1 MMSILE
7 INKYSHE
14 ITKINIHNDNLTS
27 DNDDPRYK
35 MVTVKINIHKN
46 QNETIRFSTTIDGK
60 NINDWLA
67 HQSNGNDYFL
77 RIRNEPNSICT
88 IYAHFFPAELYDYT
102 EDKSIVDIYNF
113 SDLFEE
119 NPTEPWH
126 NNRYPIQIKSEGYEM
141 IRGSFNKPLIRSLL
155 NNSVDKYKNPNYKNY
170 IHTGTDDSDMTEQ
183 GRFPLSSRYRPSKYV
198 DAPQFNQFTLPH
210 WEKANIDV
218 SNCKRQ
224 GETPYWEVKIHRT
237 GLSDKITNE
246 VIDNVLDTDYPD
258 CENLSDD
265 ECRDKHDMPINVYLN
280 YQYLP
285 SSTEYHQHYFGFEG
299 TNIKTNDGSLPM
311 KFGNSNPA
319 EFADKIKNGE
329 YEQQTANKTYT
340 VLDGEGLEKISNQF
354 NKSTT
359 YRLINYGDPF
369 DERYTVGEAT
379 DKTPQLKHENIHNID
394 LDTITLQKQN
404 CEFERNTC
412 KKYWTYK
419 PTGTNNSVYYTLSVK
434 ADTYYVFKY
443 FIYIPA
449 DAYVEEDSCYITIRN
464 TSDNEIIGE
473 LEEVFKAQDKKLRH
487 QWIYHEI
494 PFYTTTNEIQIV
506 IKGPQHDMNGPN
518 IDISYENEHECKHDV
533 IHFVSMQIAEM
544 VEYSPTVKYTRTGM
558 YLVEG
563 YAHGK
568 KPLSSSDDICVE
580 NASDSAIEWVSNTE
594 ELPIPLGD
602 VFIFFDGDFDILYNE
617 NTTEIRWTD
626 SEDFVFHFDDY
637 NEIMDTEI
645 KWETDDSII
654 KLKYDEIYDNIN
666 NESWDAI
673 ADDIQTW
680 INNTKAQ
687 RNDTENPN
695 VGELGL
701 FRKQQK
707 VFTTGINNEFSI
719 LLSDAY
725 GNIIDEGIVECS
737 IHERKDESAKIKEL
751 GEQTPNKDGIV
762 TYKRLNFKG
771 LKPSQ
776 NEYYLKIKY
785 THRCYNK
792 TIIQWKKIIF
802 IEEHRN
808 MQIFTNTGNNYCQ
821 STSNECELHA
831 SSIYEDDEYKLKE
844 SKPYTINKAE
854 NLPLRL
860 DVYIT
865 NQLGTV
871 LDDGY
876 CELSIDDK
884 VIQSTIID
892 NKGIAN
898 FYIDS
903 NDISKDGNSIQTV
916 KIEHFTKY
924 NESINFAYFILQTAS
939 NYDGRPN
946 IPIHINALDDDAI
959 TQLAITKTS
968 IEYKIDRSVLQ
979 QETVLFNIDTE
990 DNKNF
995 SITIQK
1001 NNNPPEVYQIT
1012 DNDIELAFVA
1022 EYDKEANRDTDT
1034 YTIITDDLPNSLTN
1048 QYRRT
1053 KKTIII
1059 KWN

>member
-14 ITKINIHNDNLTS
+14 ITKIDIHNDNLIS
-27 DNDDPRYK
+27 DNDDPRYT
-35 MVTVKINIHKN
+35 MVTIKINIHKN
-46 QNETIRFSTTIDGK
+46 QNEIIRFSTTIDGK
-60 NINDWLA
+60 NINDWLP

-77 RIRNEPNSICT
+77 RIENKPNSIYT

-102 EDKSIVDIYNF
+102 ENNNIVSIYDF
-113 SDLFEE
+113 ADFFEE
-119 NPTEPWH
+119 NPTEQWSH
-126 NNRYPIQIKSEGYEM
+126 QRYPIQIKSEGYDM
-141 IRGSFNKPLIRSLL
+141 TKCDFNKPLIRSRL

-170 IHTGTDDSDMTEQ
+170 IHTGTDDSDMTEK
-183 GRFPLSSRYRPSKYV
+183 GKFPLSSRYRPSKYIN
-198 DAPQFNQFTLPH
+198 APRFNQSTLPH

-224 GETPYWEVKIHRT
+224 NETPYWEVKIHRT
-237 GLSDKITNE
+237 GLSPLIANE
-246 VIDNVLDTDYPD
+246 VDGNALEAEYSD
-258 CENLSDD
+258 CENLSD
-265 ECRDKHDMPINVYLN
+265 EACKDKHDMPINVYLN

-299 TNIKTNDGSLPM
+299 TNIKTNDNTTPM

-319 EFADKIKNGE
+319 EFSDKIKNGE

-340 VLDGEGLEKISNQF
+340 VLEGEGLEKVSNQF

-359 YRLINYGDPF
+359 YRLINYGNPF
-369 DERYTVGEAT
+369 DERYTIGEAT
-379 DKTPQLKHENIHNID
+379 DKTPQMKHENIYNID
-394 LDTITLQKQN
+394 LDTIPLQKQN
-404 CEFERNTC
+404 CEFERNNC

-419 PTGTNNSVYYTLSVK
+419 PQGKNNRVYYTMPVK

-449 DAYVEEDSCYITIRN
+449 DAYVEEDSCYIGIKDTSNN
-464 TSDNEIIGE
+464 TVIGV
-473 LEEVFKAQDKKLRH
+473 LENAFRKQDKKLRH

-494 PFYTTTNEIQIV
+494 PFYTTEDEIQIV

-518 IDISYENEHECKHDV
+518 IDDHECKHDV
-533 IHFVSMQIAEM
+533 IHFASMQIAEM
-544 VEYSPTVKYTRTGM
+544 VEYSPTIKYTRTGM

-563 YAHGK
+563 SYYGK
-568 KPLSSSDDICVE
+568 KPLSSSGDECTPNEVDT
-580 NASDSAIEWVSNTE
+580 AIEWVSDAK
-594 ELPIPLGD
+594 ELPIPLSD
-602 VFIFFDGDFDILYNE
+602 IFIFFDGDFDILYNP
-617 NTTEIRWTD
+617 NTSEIRWTD

-645 KWETDDSII
+645 KWTTDNSII

-666 NESWDAI
+666 NESWDTI
-673 ADDIQTW
+673 ANDIKEWVNQT
-680 INNTKAQ
+680 IAN
-687 RNDTENPN
+687 RNDAINPN
-695 VGELGL
+695 IGELGL

-725 GNIIDEGIVECS
+725 GNIIDDGTVECS
-737 IHERKDESAKIKEL
+737 IHTRKDDTSLVKDL
-751 GEQTPNKDGIV
+751 GKQSPNENGIV

-785 THRCYNK
+785 THHCYNK

-802 IEEHRN
+802 VEEHRN
-808 MQIFTNTGNNYCQ
+808 MQIFVNTGDNYCQ
-821 STSNECELHA
+821 SATDKCTLCV

-844 SKPYTINKAE
+844 PKPYVVNKAE

-865 NQLGTV
+865 NQLDTI

-884 VIQSTIID
+884 VIQSTIVD
-892 NKGIAN
+892 NQGIAN

-903 NDISKDGNSIQTV
+903 NDIDKNGNSIQV
-916 KIEHFTKY
+916 IKVEHFTKY
-924 NESINFAYFILQTAS
+924 NESINFAYFILKTAPG
-939 NYDGRPN
+939 YDGRPN
-946 IPIHINALDDDAI
+946 IPIHINALDDDVI

-968 IEYKIDRSVLQ
+968 ITYVAKKDIDK
-979 QETVLFNIDTE
+979 EAILFNIDTE
-990 DNKNF
+990 DNKDF

-1001 NNNPPEVYQIT
+1001 NNNTPEIYEIT
-1012 DNDIELAFVA
+1012 DNDTELTFFA
-1022 EYDKEANRDTDT
+1022 EYENRDTDT
-1034 YTIITDDLPNSLTN
+1034 YTIITDDLPNSLIN

-1059 KWN
+1059 KWE